1 MNLQDEL
8 ERIITQIKSSK
19 NRALCDLCLCL
30 IDLNRVK
37 KTVYNFDENRL
48 KRAIEYARKIKRHDL
63 VTLLQL
69 LQALSILKNS

>member
-1 MNLQDEL
+1 MNIQDEL
-8 ERIITQIKSSK
+8 ERIIPQIKSSK
-19 NRALCDLCLCL
+19 NRALYDLCLCL

-48 KRAIEYARKIKRHDL
+48 NRAIEYAQKIKRRDL